1 MKYPNSEEQKMKRR
15 QFMKGAAVAGA
26 AGISAG
32 TVQADK
38 PAGLRARLKR
48 DFIRVG
54 MVGLGP
60 YSHAMAYTQAL
71 NEPSVPPRTN
81 MKVVAVWG
89 KSDNYRSSFKG
100 SDEFIGRRL
109 EELTNYQS
117 RDKYANELGVEH
129 IVRQPEDMVK
139 LVDAAFIMDPED
151 SYNLARPFLEAGK
164 PIFVNR
170 PFAWSLDEAEKLLA
184 LAKSRGAAVI
194 SGSCVPWMNEFQ
206 VVKMQLADKKIQHYY
221 TDGSTANFCSYM
233 PHILETAQ
241 MLVGGKVV
249 RCSTHGMTWSA
260 DEDPLS
266 IPPVMTHLEYEKTS
280 EDHDPVIGVAST
292 WYGKPYRNWTKVHC
306 DHDVLEQGIYWESGG
321 DRVAH
326 DEHLWMPLLR
336 VIDRTFE
343 TNASPEIHDDIINK
357 VSTMLMAHKSGV
369 NGGNPVGI
377 NEIRGHVLPRFE
389 TEKA

>member
-1 MKYPNSEEQKMKRR
+1 MKRR
-15 QFMKGAAVAGA
+15 QFFTTAAVSGA
-26 AGISAG
+26 AGLASNVAE
-32 TVQADK
+32 ARK
-38 PAGLRARLKR
+38 PAVLNRTVKR

-60 YSHAMAYTQAL
+60 YSHAMAYTQAI
-71 NEPSVPPRTN
+71 NEPSLPPRTN

-89 KSDNYRSSFKG
+89 KEDKYRSSFKG
-100 SDEFIGRRL
+100 SDEFVSKRMTS
-109 EELTNYQS
+109 LTSYQS
-117 RDKYANELGVEH
+117 TDKYTAELGVEH
-129 IVRQPEDMVK
+129 IVRRPEDMVK

-151 SYNLARPFLEAGK
+151 SLNLARPFIEEGK

-170 PFAWSLDEAEKLLA
+170 PFAWSMREARELLRLAREKDC
-184 LAKSRGAAVI
+184 AVI
-194 SGSCVPWMNEFQ
+194 TGSCIPWMNEFQ
-206 VVKMQLADKKIQHYY
+206 VIKMRLSGKKIQHYY

-260 DEDPLS
+260 EEDPLS
-266 IPPVMTHLEYEKTS
+266 IPPVMTHLEYEKTE
-280 EDHDPVIGVAST
+280 EDRTPVLGVAST
-292 WYGKPYRNWTKVHC
+292 WYGKPYRNWVKVHC
-306 DHDVLEQGIYWESGG
+306 DRDVMEQGIYWEEGG
-321 DRVAH
+321 AQYEH
-326 DEHLWMPLLR
+326 DEHLWLPLLR

-343 TNASPEIHDDIINK
+343 TGVSPEDDDYILQK

-369 NGGNPVGI
+369 ERGRPVGI
-377 NEIRGHVLPRFE
+377 DEIENHTLPRFE